1 MAATKGT
8 ASAILVDE
16 FIFNTSTS
24 SAEAALTVAE
34 LTTTNL
40 DSTANENIPGLTEM
54 SITQNGYFTGVDA
67 DGTEAELNARLGT
80 TGAVVAYIPD
90 KDTRGASVYVIP
102 DAHGKEMNISAPDAD
117 IITMNGAWGAS
128 SAGRRGALLDYEK
141 TISATG
147 ESGEI
152 NIGSA
157 GSNGGIFYVHV
168 HSIVGTATS
177 ASIKL
182 QSATTSGGSFSDE
195 MTVTFSGVGA
205 FSATNVGTTNK
216 FLKYNC
222 TSLGGATSF
231 VVTIYSVVT
240 GVTG

>member
-8 ASAILVDE
+8 ASAIVVDE
-16 FIFNTSTS
+16 FIFNTATS
-24 SAEAALTVAE
+24 SAEAALSAAE

-40 DSTANENIPGLTEM
+40 DSAAHEYIPGLLEM

-67 DGTEAELNARLGT
+67 DGVEAELNARLGA

-90 KDTRGASVYVIP
+90 KATRGSPVYVIP
-102 DAHGKEMNISAPDAD
+102 DAHGKEMSISAPAAD
-117 IITMNGAWGAS
+117 VITMNGAWGAS

-157 GSNGGIFYVHV
+157 GSNGGILYVHV
-168 HSIVGTATS
+168 HSISGTATS

-195 MTVTFSGVGA
+195 MTVTFSDVGA
-205 FSATNVGTTNK
+205 FLATNVGTTNK

-231 VVTIYSVVT
+231 VVTIYSIVT